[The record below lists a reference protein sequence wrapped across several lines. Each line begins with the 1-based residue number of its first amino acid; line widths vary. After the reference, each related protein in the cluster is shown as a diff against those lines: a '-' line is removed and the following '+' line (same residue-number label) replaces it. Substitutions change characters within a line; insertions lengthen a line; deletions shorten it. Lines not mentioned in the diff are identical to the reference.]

1 MQGPPPRARETDAGA
16 RLFNWVD
23 EVLRTNGAK
32 AAERLRKHEPHVMA
46 AYMVVSAV
54 EEARG
59 ETEELARTRAGPA
72 WDVIKQL
79 RLHTGIS
86 GVYNRLGKSEE
97 SQRLVVNMLLEKVRA
112 RGRGPFHSPSTH
124 SHGHTH
130 AHLWFDVFDSLQ
142 VVQAAEVSAA
152 PQVLRFALC
161 TVASELLAVAES
173 ENFIMTDH
181 ANPLQLARVAVG
193 LCRAKPELAE
203 ILRAEFY
210 RTCPLTVPRQPEPG
224 LAGPA
229 VLENMG
235 FKDKESRE
243 DWLARMNRVLCTYA
257 VLVAQPEGAPVGMA
271 DGWAWLANMV
281 NACSRVPE
289 PHFFT
294 ADALEIFLGV
304 TAPSLLRAYGQ
315 PFLQLLQVVQ
325 ADVLPKLV
333 AGDAKARLAELL
345 DVALR
350 SGGRRLKPFFVQ
362 S

>member
-1 MQGPPPRARETDAGA
+1 MQGPPPRARDTDAGA
-16 RLFNWVD
+16 RLFKWVD

-112 RGRGPFHSPSTH
+112 RGRGPFSSPST
-124 SHGHTH
+124 HGHTH

-257 VLVAQPEGAPVGMA
+257 VLVAQPEGAASPFVRSA
-271 DGWAWLANMV
+271 HLPTIARRFPRYIVLHVLYALSCLAPYLLLARVVLSLPHRGWAAWPLRPL
-281 NACSRVPE
+281 SIHRP
-289 PHFFT
+289 
-294 ADALEIFLGV
+294 AL
-304 TAPSLLRAYGQ
+304 TC
-315 PFLQLLQVVQ
+315 VV
-325 ADVLPKLV
+325 VSP
-333 AGDAKARLAELL
+333 GG
-345 DVALR
+345 
-350 SGGRRLKPFFVQ
+350 GGRLWRPGTRYRR
-362 S
+362 